1 MYMPTYVEY
10 GLTIGLAPPTGARI
24 TAMRRKLTCL
34 LLLALS
40 ACSSNEAQ
48 LDKEIPDGKDS
59 KRTDTSF
66 SVDTPEAELFVKGK
80 DFYRSGLYS
89 VAEESFEALRNGY
102 PLGPYAEFAA
112 IKIADA
118 HFEEAEY
125 GEAAQAYEDF
135 IKDRPA
141 SAALPYVLLRAGRS
155 YQLSSRG
162 VGRDSQPLEKASAHY
177 QRLLSE
183 FPNSVYASAAVQYRV
198 DTISML
204 KASEQRVADYY
215 AKRGYDEAARARLQ
229 HIEANVEPQ
238 LIQAKAVEP
247 PKVVLAVRDLSS
259 GAPTLVAM
267 ARMNSAATEAQGDFP
282 PAGAQNWVQAVECQD
297 GFVMLQLAHD
307 LAARDGLKE
316 GEAISAKDGVAKVQL
331 SGVVAE
337 QKTLSCFGNDDVTI
351 SKTGEVAVVTQ
362 SAVRAMTLANPARV
376 VISLAGVPPTAG

>member
-1 MYMPTYVEY
+1 M
-10 GLTIGLAPPTGARI
+10 RHKI
-24 TAMRRKLTCL
+24 TAVILS
-34 LLLALS
+34 LLALS

-59 KRTDTSF
+59 KQAESSF
-66 SVDTPEAELFVKGK
+66 TVDMPEAELFVKGK

-89 VAEESFEALRNGY
+89 VAEESFEALRSGY

-155 YQLSSRG
+155 YQLGSRG
-162 VGRDSQPLEKASAHY
+162 VGRDSQPLEKATAHY

-183 FPNSVYASAAVQYRV
+183 FPNSVYAAAAVQYRV

-215 AKRGYDEAARARLQ
+215 AKRGYTDASQARLQ
-229 HIEANVEPQ
+229 HIEKNVEPQ

-247 PKVVLAVRDLSS
+247 PKVVLAERDLSS

-267 ARMNSAATEAQGDFP
+267 GRLNLSATEAGSSFP
-282 PAGAQNWVQAVECQD
+282 PPNAQNWVQALECQD
-297 GFVMLQLAHD
+297 GFVMVQLAHS
-307 LAARDGLKE
+307 LTSREGLNE
-316 GEAISAKDGVAKVQL
+316 GQAIAAKDGVARIKL
-331 SGVVAE
+331 SGIVAE
-337 QKTLSCFGNDDVTI
+337 QKTLSCFASDDVTI
-351 SKTGEVAVVTQ
+351 SKDGEIAVVTG
-362 SAVRAMTLANPARV
+362 SSVRAMTLENPARV
-376 VISLAGVPPTAG
+376 VISLDRSVSEIGSTAIETAR

>member
-1 MYMPTYVEY
+1 
-10 GLTIGLAPPTGARI
+10 
-24 TAMRRKLTCL
+24 MRNKLTSIL
-34 LLLALS
+34 LLVLS
-40 ACSSNEAQ
+40 ACSSNDAQ

-59 KRTDTSF
+59 KRTETSF

-80 DFYRSGLYS
+80 DYFRSGLYS

-155 YQLSSRG
+155 YQLGSRG
-162 VGRDSQPLEKASAHY
+162 VGRDSQPLEKANAHY

-183 FPNSVYASAAVQYRV
+183 FPNSVYAAAAVNYRI

-215 AKRGYDEAARARLQ
+215 SKRGYTEASLARLQ
-229 HIEANVEPQ
+229 HIEKNVEPQ
-238 LIQAKAVEP
+238 LLQAKAVEP
-247 PKVVLAVRDLSS
+247 PKVVLAERDLTS

-267 ARMNSAATEAQGDFP
+267 GRLNLVSADASANFP
-282 PAGAQNWVQAVECQD
+282 PPEAQNWIQAVECQEK
-297 GFVMLQLAHD
+297 FVMVQLAHTLVSRAGLHEGQAID
-307 LAARDGLKE
+307 AAN
-316 GEAISAKDGVAKVQL
+316 GVAKVRL
-331 SGVVAE
+331 DGVVAE
-337 QKTLSCFGNDDVTI
+337 QKTLSCFGKDDVTI
-351 SKTGEVAVVTQ
+351 SKDGEVAVITG
-362 SAVRAMTLANPARV
+362 SPVRAMALDNPARV
-376 VISLAGVPPTAG
+376 VISLDGASSAAG